1 MFLESNIHACA
12 MSHIGRFILD
22 PILGSS
28 YFTIMIEA
36 VEKKVS
42 LVTGAGRGIGKAI
55 ALRLAASGHHVICV
69 SRSAGSCGAVADVI
83 TESGGSAESL
93 AVDVADKSAVQ
104 AASEQILEQHGNVD
118 ILVNCAGITR
128 DGLLFRMDD
137 ADWDAVISTNLS
149 SCFAWSKHLG
159 RPMTRKRWGR
169 IINISSVI
177 GLMGNAGQ
185 ANYAAAKAGIHGLT
199 KSLAKE
205 FAARNVTVNAVAPGF
220 IETDMTA
227 ELTDQQ
233 KEGILGV
240 IPMKRMGRSEDIA
253 SITDF
258 LASDEASYI
267 TGQVFT
273 VDGGMVM

>member
-1 MFLESNIHACA
+1 MSES
-12 MSHIGRFILD
+12 
-22 PILGSS
+22 
-28 YFTIMIEA
+28 T
-36 VEKKVS
+36 EKKVA

-55 ALRLAASGHHVICV
+55 AERLAASGHHVICV
-69 SRSAGSCGAVADVI
+69 SRSAGSCGAVAEEI
-83 TESGGSAESL
+83 QASGGSAESC
-93 AVDVADKSAVQ
+93 AVDVADSAAVQ
-104 AASEQILEQHGNVD
+104 AAAEQFLAAHGTVD

-128 DGLLFRMDD
+128 DGLLFRMSDD
-137 ADWDAVISTNLS
+137 DWNDVISTNLT
-149 SCFAWSKHLG
+149 SCFTWTKYLA

-227 ELTDQQ
+227 ALNDQQ
-233 KEGILGV
+233 KDGILGV
-240 IPMKRMGRSEDIA
+240 IPMKRMGSPNDIA
-253 SITDF
+253 AISDF
-258 LASDEASYI
+258 LASDGAGYI

>member
-1 MFLESNIHACA
+1 MTDTS
-12 MSHIGRFILD
+12 
-22 PILGSS
+22 
-28 YFTIMIEA
+28 
-36 VEKKVS
+36 EKKVA

-55 ALRLAASGHHVICV
+55 AERLAKSGHHVICV
-69 SRSAGSCGAVADVI
+69 SRSANSCGPVAEAI
-83 TESGGSAESL
+83 QAAGGSAQSL
-93 AVDVADKSAVQ
+93 AVDVADKAAVQ
-104 AASEQILEQHGNVD
+104 AAAEQFLEEHGTVD

-128 DGLLFRMDD
+128 DGLLFRMSDENWDD
-137 ADWDAVISTNLS
+137 VIATNLT
-149 SCFAWSKHLG
+149 SCFTWTKHLA

-185 ANYAAAKAGIHGLT
+185 ANYAAAKAGIHGMT

-227 ELTDQQ
+227 ELNEQQ
-233 KEGILGV
+233 QQGILGV
-240 IPMKRMGRSEDIA
+240 IPMKRMGKAEDIA
-253 SITDF
+253 ATTNF
-258 LASDEASYI
+258 LASDHAGYI

>member
-1 MFLESNIHACA
+1 MTEQ
-12 MSHIGRFILD
+12 
-22 PILGSS
+22 
-28 YFTIMIEA
+28 T
-36 VEKKVS
+36 EKKVA

-55 ALRLAASGHHVICV
+55 AEGLAQQGHHVICV
-69 SRSAGSCGAVADVI
+69 SRSEGSCGAVADAI
-83 TESGGSAESL
+83 NAGGGSAEAR
-93 AVDVADKSAVQ
+93 AVDVSDRAAIES
-104 AASEQILEQHGNVD
+104 ASEAFLEAHGTVD

-128 DGLLFRMDD
+128 DGLLFRMSD
-137 ADWDAVISTNLS
+137 ADWDDVIATNLS
-149 SCFAWSKHLG
+149 SCFAWCKFLA

-185 ANYAAAKAGIHGLT
+185 ANYAATKAGIHGLT

-227 ELTDQQ
+227 ELNEEQQ
-233 KEGILGV
+233 QRIVGM
-240 IPMKRMGRSEDIA
+240 IPLKRMGRPEDIA
-253 SITDF
+253 ATTTF
-258 LASDEASYI
+258 LASESAGFI

>member
-1 MFLESNIHACA
+1 AAAEQFLE
-12 MSHIGRFILD
+12 
-22 PILGSS
+22 
-28 YFTIMIEA
+28 E
-36 VEKKVS
+36 
-42 LVTGAGRGIGKAI
+42 
-55 ALRLAASGHHVICV
+55 
-69 SRSAGSCGAVADVI
+69 
-83 TESGGSAESL
+83 
-93 AVDVADKSAVQ
+93 
-104 AASEQILEQHGNVD
+104 HGTVD

-128 DGLLFRMDD
+128 DGLLFRMSDENWDD
-137 ADWDAVISTNLS
+137 VIATNLT
-149 SCFAWSKHLG
+149 SCFTWTKHLA

-185 ANYAAAKAGIHGLT
+185 ANYAAAKAGIHGMT

-227 ELTDQQ
+227 ELNEQQ
-233 KEGILGV
+233 QQGILGV
-240 IPMKRMGRSEDIA
+240 IPMKRMGKAEDIA
-253 SITDF
+253 ATTNF
-258 LASDEASYI
+258 LASDDAGYI